1 MEGRQE
7 HELGD
12 QVFAAEAITKKR
24 FRKGKTEYLV
34 KWKGWSPRYST
45 WEPEENIL
53 DPRLIQQFTQKEADR
68 IQENSQA
75 AGAKRGRKPKVEKEK
90 EKDPKRP
97 KSRQENTED
106 KEEES
111 SSEEEEEKESPKPAF
126 LRETLS
132 GRNPKPPKRY
142 EEKEKK
148 RKRHKSSSAKSVK
161 DSDSS
166 DAESVAPSPSP
177 RPSTPHTPVPFVS
190 LKSPRKTDKLLTE
203 EVSVQM
209 EKITMRFEE
218 PPVLERQRLN
228 APIAANP
235 PSAPPTTS
243 AAAAP
248 PRVPTTTSSSPRIPP
263 NITATPRPSITPAP
277 RVSAGPPFTPRTG
290 ANATTPLPGI
300 LKTPRDPSA
309 SPRPRDPSASPRPR
323 DPSAS
328 PRPRDPSA
336 SPRPRDPSASPRPRD
351 PSASP
356 RPRDPS
362 ASPRP
367 RDPSISPRDRPRD
380 KVSPSKGG
388 TSPDYKRSG
397 SSCSD
402 YSKDGDG
409 TKKAKIG
416 ITIKKSPNSDRTFE
430 SRLLDSELEDTPTP
444 LKNKILDLK
453 AMDSESDS
461 VASEDDVGK
470 KEEMKRSIFMK
481 RKSDEGGVSP
491 RSHSP
496 SKASHSPSE
505 GKRAGTF
512 SFSSTKKATN
522 EIIKNEILKNE
533 ILKRKSEELS
543 SQPRVPKV
551 KGAAAK
557 GSAGESTGPSSSS
570 SSSEDD
576 EEEEESEYE
585 IEEIYQLQEW
595 FPPDHWRSGAGA
607 GEGGPGGTM
616 EVTANNCTVTMVE
629 SRSSSGSLMKEMR
642 IEADPSDFRTS

>member
-24 FRKGKTEYLV
+24 FKKGKTEYLV

-68 IQENSQA
+68 IQESSQNL
-75 AGAKRGRKPKVEKEK
+75 GAKRGRKPKAEKEK
-90 EKDPKRP
+90 ETPKRP
-97 KSRQENTED
+97 KSRQETTTSSPTGTSTTGGSGGGNSEE

-111 SSEEEEEKESPKPAF
+111 TSEEEEEKESPKPAF

-148 RKRHKSSSAKSVK
+148 RKRHKSSGAKSVK

-166 DAESVAPSPSP
+166 DNESVAPSPSP
-177 RPSTPHTPVPFVS
+177 RPLTPHTPVPYVS
-190 LKSPRKTDKLLTE
+190 LKSPRKIDKMVISE
-203 EVSVQM
+203 DVSVQM
-209 EKITMRFEE
+209 QKITMRIDD
-218 PPVLERQRLN
+218 PPPILEKQSEKEQIALQRQQM
-228 APIAANP
+228 AAAGGGGGVQQTSVPSRSQQSSSTQQQQQSSGGSIIVP
-235 PSAPPTTS
+235 PPPTS
-243 AAAAP
+243 ILK
-248 PRVPTTTSSSPRIPP
+248 SPR
-263 NITATPRPSITPAP
+263 
-277 RVSAGPPFTPRTG
+277 
-290 ANATTPLPGI
+290 
-300 LKTPRDPSA
+300 
-309 SPRPRDPSASPRPR
+309 
-323 DPSAS
+323 
-328 PRPRDPSA
+328 
-336 SPRPRDPSASPRPRD
+336 
-351 PSASP
+351 
-356 RPRDPS
+356 
-362 ASPRP
+362 
-367 RDPSISPRDRPRD
+367 RDPSISPRERPSS
-380 KVSPSKGG
+380 KISPSGSKGG

-402 YSKDGDG
+402 YSKEGDT

-430 SRLLDSELEDTPTP
+430 SRLLDSEFEDQQSTPVI
-444 LKNKILDLK
+444 KNKMLDLK
-453 AMDSESDS
+453 AVDSESDS
-461 VASEDDVGK
+461 VASEDDLGK

-481 RKSDEGGVSP
+481 RKSDESSSSLSP
-491 RSHSP
+491 RSASPSKSHSP
-496 SKASHSPSE
+496 SKSSA
-505 GKRAGTF
+505 F

-522 EIIKNEILKNE
+522 DIIKNEILKNE
-533 ILKRKSEELS
+533 IAKRKSEELS

-551 KGAAAK
+551 KPSATK

-570 SSSEDD
+570 SSDSDGD
-576 EEEEESEYE
+576 EESEYE

-595 FPPDHWRSGAGA
+595 YPPDHWRSGATA
-607 GEGGPGGTM
+607 GSGGPGGTM

-629 SRSSSGSLMKEMR
+629 SRSSNGFLMKEMR

>member
-7 HELGD
+7 HQLGD

-24 FRKGKTEYLV
+24 FKKGKTEYLV

-68 IQENSQA
+68 IAESSQNP
-75 AGAKRGRKPKVEKEK
+75 GAKRGRKPKVEKEK
-90 EKDPKRP
+90 EQPKRP
-97 KSRQENTED
+97 KSRQENTTSPTTTGNSEE

-111 SSEEEEEKESPKPAF
+111 TTEEEEEKESPKPAF

-166 DAESVAPSPSP
+166 DTESVAPSPSP
-177 RPSTPHTPVPFVS
+177 RPSTPHTPVPYVS
-190 LKSPRKTDKLLTE
+190 LKSPRKIDKMVISDD
-203 EVSVQM
+203 VSVQM
-209 EKITMRFEE
+209 QKITMRFEE
-218 PPVLERQRLN
+218 PPILEKQSEKEQMALQRQQM
-228 APIAANP
+228 
-235 PSAPPTTS
+235 
-243 AAAAP
+243 AAAAGGQQQTP
-248 PRVPTTTSSSPRIPP
+248 SRTQQTSSNNQQQQQPSSGSSSSNPP
-263 NITATPRPSITPAP
+263 L
-277 RVSAGPPFTPRTG
+277 PP
-290 ANATTPLPGI
+290 PGI
-300 LKTPRDPSA
+300 LK
-309 SPRPRDPSASPRPR
+309 SPR
-323 DPSAS
+323 
-328 PRPRDPSA
+328 
-336 SPRPRDPSASPRPRD
+336 
-351 PSASP
+351 
-356 RPRDPS
+356 
-362 ASPRP
+362 
-367 RDPSISPRDRPRD
+367 RDPSISPRERPSV
-380 KVSPSKGG
+380 KSSPSGGKGG

-402 YSKDGDG
+402 YSKEGDT

-430 SRLLDSELEDTPTP
+430 SRLLDSEFEDQTPTP
-444 LKNKILDLK
+444 IIKNKMLDLK
-453 AMDSESDS
+453 AVDSESDS

-481 RKSDEGGVSP
+481 RKSDESTSSSLSP
-491 RSHSP
+491 RSISPSKSHSP
-496 SKASHSPSE
+496 SKSSA
-505 GKRAGTF
+505 F

-522 EIIKNEILKNE
+522 DIIKNEILKNE
-533 ILKRKSEELS
+533 IAKRKSEELS

-551 KGAAAK
+551 KPPVTK

-570 SSSEDD
+570 SSEDD
-576 EEEEESEYE
+576 ADEESEYE

-595 FPPDHWRSGAGA
+595 YPPDHWRSGAGA
-607 GEGGPGGTM
+607 GSGGPGGTM
-616 EVTANNCTVTMVE
+616 EVTSNNCTVTMVE
-629 SRSSSGSLMKEMR
+629 SRSSNGFLMKEMR